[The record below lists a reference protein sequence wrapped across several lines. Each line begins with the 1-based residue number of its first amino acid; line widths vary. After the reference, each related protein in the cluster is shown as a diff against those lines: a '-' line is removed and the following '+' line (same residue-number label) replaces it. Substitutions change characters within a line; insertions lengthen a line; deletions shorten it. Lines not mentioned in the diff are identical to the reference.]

1 MNEHEIQSELE
12 AIKRILESKANE
24 IQQQTLLKDL
34 DARRTDWE
42 RRWAL
47 FVPSKQRLERGGKT
61 LELGENY
68 EAI

>member
-34 DARRTDWE
+34 DA
-42 RRWAL
+42 
-47 FVPSKQRLERGGKT
+47 
-61 LELGENY
+61 
-68 EAI
+68 